1 MKETTGSKQDSILF
15 RLFLWL
21 KNTVAILPSV
31 QLDIFIVF
39 WPWEIIWRDVRLLIK
54 TTVNCRIVWKCKWH
68 RKGWFKIISHL
79 VFKWDT
85 KLVSSISEFEKFG
98 KQTNTIST
106 QKTTGNHFASSRVG
120 GHRITSSENQ
130 WEAFRNTKHYRT
142 SDSCFCCVF
151 FFFIITP
158 QYEAF
163 HSWFQEIQNLSFFLQ
178 FSFFFFNRR
187 TVAGATGK
195 VAGDIAGRRRF
206 LTTLVSY
213 VMLAFSALHFPSI
226 WLVTLKK
233 SWNLIG
239 NIF

>member
-1 MKETTGSKQDSILF
+1 MSSKKQFSSHFSHSTNFFAKEKNLEYQCFPSKCTVSVELKETTGSNQDSIFF

-31 QLDIFIVF
+31 QLEIFIIF

-85 KLVSSISEFEKFG
+85 KLVSSISKFEKFG
-98 KQTNTIST
+98 KQTNPIST

-142 SDSCFCCVF
+142 SDSCFVAF
-151 FFFIITP
+151 FFFLYHYSTIWGTSFLVSGDSKP
-158 QYEAF
+158 F
-163 HSWFQEIQNLSFFLQ
+163 FFPSVFLFFFL
-178 FSFFFFNRR
+178 
-187 TVAGATGK
+187 T
-195 VAGDIAGRRRF
+195 DE
-206 LTTLVSY
+206 L
-213 VMLAFSALHFPSI
+213 
-226 WLVTLKK
+226 
-233 SWNLIG
+233 
-239 NIF
+239 

>member
-1 MKETTGSKQDSILF
+1 MSSKKQFSSHFSHVTHSTNFFAKEKSLEYQCFPSKCTVSVELKETTGSKQDSIFF

-31 QLDIFIVF
+31 QVNIFIVF

-98 KQTNTIST
+98 KQTNPIST
-106 QKTTGNHFASSRVG
+106 QKTTGNHFAFSRVG

-142 SDSCFCCVF
+142 SDSCFVAF
-151 FFFIITP
+151 FFSLSLLHNMRHFILGFSRFKT
-158 QYEAF
+158 F
-163 HSWFQEIQNLSFFLQ
+163 LFSFSCLFFFLTDELKPAQ
-178 FSFFFFNRR
+178 
-187 TVAGATGK
+187 
-195 VAGDIAGRRRF
+195 
-206 LTTLVSY
+206 
-213 VMLAFSALHFPSI
+213 
-226 WLVTLKK
+226 LKK
-233 SWNLIG
+233 
-239 NIF
+239 